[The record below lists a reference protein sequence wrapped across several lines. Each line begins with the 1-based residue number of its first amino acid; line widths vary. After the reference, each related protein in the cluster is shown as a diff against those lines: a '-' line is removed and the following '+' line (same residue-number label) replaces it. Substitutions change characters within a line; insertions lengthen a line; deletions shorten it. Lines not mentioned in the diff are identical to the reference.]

1 MPSLNAVFRL
11 NDGYSRAINAINRST
26 LLAER
31 SIMGASRST
40 DRLNQSIDRT
50 ESVANKAISG
60 LKRLGAA
67 AGGLFAVK
75 KATGITDEYTNT
87 VARLS
92 MVNDGLQTQ
101 KELQDNIYLAAQR
114 SRGAYNS
121 MAQAVAK
128 LGMMAGDAFSS
139 TQEIVDFTEMMNK
152 SFKVGGASKVEQQA
166 GMLQLTQA
174 MASGRLQGDEFRSI
188 SENAPMITKALSQ
201 YLDVPIGKLKDMGA
215 EGLLTSDII
224 KNAMFSMADEINAQ
238 FEKMP
243 MTFSDVGTQIKNHA
257 LYTFQG
263 VMQKLNDTLNSDA
276 VMAFVNMFKGGI
288 DIVAQ
293 AVFMLVTLI
302 GNLTSTI
309 VSNWDIIQP
318 ILIAMAIV
326 LLPMIIAQLWSM
338 LPPLLIAAGT
348 WLMMNAPI
356 LMVIGLVALF
366 IYMMIQSGVT
376 VGEIVGY
383 ITGTF
388 WALGAVIYNVFAVAY
403 NIIAS
408 FVNFLGNIF
417 VNPIM
422 AIKKL
427 FYEMA
432 LYLNQI
438 FLGIAKQIEN
448 LLNAIPFV
456 EVNITSSLQNSV
468 DWLKGEIANIDSEAG
483 FKDFVPKMELKD
495 VNKSFNNGFT
505 WGNNAINS
513 LSTGGYT
520 PSQFGGMA
528 VNGIGDYMSNGALPV
543 TNGKGGGS
551 SLNVSIDKEDI
562 KYLKDIA
569 ERDFQAKYT
578 QQTLA
583 PNIQI
588 TFGDVKETADLNELE
603 KALER
608 IINEQIAVVGEG

>member
-60 LKRLGAA
+60 LKRLGVA

-114 SRGAYNS
+114 SRGAYNAMS
-121 MAQAVAK
+121 QSVAK
-128 LGMMAGDAFSS
+128 LGMMAGDAFGS
-139 TQEIVDFTEMMNK
+139 TQEIVDFTEMINK
-152 SFKVGGASKVEQQA
+152 SFKVGGASKVEQQS

-293 AVFMLVTLI
+293 AVFILVTLI
-302 GNLTSTI
+302 GDLTSVI

-326 LLPMIIAQLWSM
+326 LLPMIIAQLWAM

-408 FVNFLGNIF
+408 
-417 VNPIM
+417 
-422 AIKKL
+422 
-427 FYEMA
+427 
-432 LYLNQI
+432 
-438 FLGIAKQIEN
+438 
-448 LLNAIPFV
+448 LL
-456 EVNITSSLQNSV
+456 
-468 DWLKGEIANIDSEAG
+468 
-483 FKDFVPKMELKD
+483 
-495 VNKSFNNGFT
+495 
-505 WGNNAINS
+505 
-513 LSTGGYT
+513 
-520 PSQFGGMA
+520 
-528 VNGIGDYMSNGALPV
+528 
-543 TNGKGGGS
+543 
-551 SLNVSIDKEDI
+551 
-562 KYLKDIA
+562 
-569 ERDFQAKYT
+569 
-578 QQTLA
+578 
-583 PNIQI
+583 
-588 TFGDVKETADLNELE
+588 TF
-603 KALER
+603 
-608 IINEQIAVVGEG
+608 

>member
-114 SRGAYNS
+114 SRGAYNAMS
-121 MAQAVAK
+121 QSVAK
-128 LGMMAGDAFSS
+128 LGMMAGDAFGS
-139 TQEIVDFTEMMNK
+139 TQEIVDFTEMINK
-152 SFKVGGASKVEQQA
+152 SFKVGGASKVEQQS

-293 AVFMLVTLI
+293 AVFILVTLI
-302 GNLTSTI
+302 GDLTVSTTQCCR
-309 VSNWDIIQP
+309 VSWR
-318 ILIAMAIV
+318 
-326 LLPMIIAQLWSM
+326 
-338 LPPLLIAAGT
+338 T
-348 WLMMNAPI
+348 
-356 LMVIGLVALF
+356 
-366 IYMMIQSGVT
+366 
-376 VGEIVGY
+376 
-383 ITGTF
+383 
-388 WALGAVIYNVFAVAY
+388 
-403 NIIAS
+403 
-408 FVNFLGNIF
+408 
-417 VNPIM
+417 
-422 AIKKL
+422 
-427 FYEMA
+427 
-432 LYLNQI
+432 
-438 FLGIAKQIEN
+438 
-448 LLNAIPFV
+448 
-456 EVNITSSLQNSV
+456 
-468 DWLKGEIANIDSEAG
+468 
-483 FKDFVPKMELKD
+483 
-495 VNKSFNNGFT
+495 
-505 WGNNAINS
+505 
-513 LSTGGYT
+513 
-520 PSQFGGMA
+520 
-528 VNGIGDYMSNGALPV
+528 
-543 TNGKGGGS
+543 
-551 SLNVSIDKEDI
+551 
-562 KYLKDIA
+562 
-569 ERDFQAKYT
+569 
-578 QQTLA
+578 
-583 PNIQI
+583 
-588 TFGDVKETADLNELE
+588 
-603 KALER
+603 
-608 IINEQIAVVGEG
+608 